1 MSRPDLIKQLK
12 TKHPKLNK
20 LQLESIIDTFFQSIE
35 DSLKEK
41 KSVFLRGFG
50 TFFVKEIKEKYS
62 ARDPRNGK
70 LIYVP
75 KKNKVRFRASKKF
88 KDFINQWKKKI
99 FIACDTTNIIKVK
112 KIIAQSQTNKIKLAI
127 SLD

>member
-88 KDFINQWKKKI
+88 KDFINQ
-99 FIACDTTNIIKVK
+99 
-112 KIIAQSQTNKIKLAI
+112 
-127 SLD
+127 

>member
-12 TKHPKLNK
+12 LKHPKLNK
-20 LQLESIIDTFFQSIE
+20 LQLESIIDIFFKSIE
-35 DSLKEK
+35 DALKEK

-50 TFFVKEIKEKYS
+50 TFFIKEIKEKYS

-88 KDFINQWKKKI
+88 KEFINQ
-99 FIACDTTNIIKVK
+99 
-112 KIIAQSQTNKIKLAI
+112 
-127 SLD
+127 

>member
-1 MSRPDLIKQLK
+1 LSRPELIKQLK
-12 TKHPKLNK
+12 SKHPKLNK
-20 LQLESIIDTFFQSIE
+20 PQLETIIDAFFQSIE
-35 DSLKEK
+35 DALKEK

-50 TFFVKEIKEKYS
+50 TFFIKEIKEKYS

-88 KDFINQWKKKI
+88 KEFINQ
-99 FIACDTTNIIKVK
+99 
-112 KIIAQSQTNKIKLAI
+112 
-127 SLD
+127 